1 MHRLEPRMKRLEAE
15 MNISEKRVKV
25 GEFGYATPSEIRELM
40 AAVAEKAAKFDVK
53 P

>member
-1 MHRLEPRMKRLEAE
+1 MHRLESRVKRLEAQI
-15 MNISEKRVKV
+15 NASEEKV
-25 GEFGYATPSEIRELM
+25 SLGEFGYATLSEIRELM